1 MIEVC
6 RFKCVDGSVPLTDWL
21 ADLRDRRARAK
32 LEIRFLRLSLGI
44 FGDIKSVGYGV
55 FELRESIGPGYR
67 VYLGQHGAELVILL
81 CGGDKGSQNADI
93 KRAREYWLDWK
104 RRNA

>member
-1 MIEVC
+1 MVEV
-6 RFKCVDGSVPLTDWL
+6 RRYQRVDGVVPLTDWL
-21 ADLRDRRARAK
+21 SDLRDRRARVK
-32 LEIRFLRLSLGI
+32 LEIRFQRVSWGILG
-44 FGDIKSVGYGV
+44 DVKPVGGGV
-55 FELRESIGPGYR
+55 LELREDIGPGYR
-67 VYLGQHGAELVILL
+67 VYLGQHGTALVILL